1 VAHDPSASRTA
12 GSRRAAVG
20 DDHWLS
26 RSYRDEPPPSR
37 GARAMKRAARLG
49 SPVVALAC
57 FLFFLRGID
66 RYTARCKQLCLDG
79 AFRTAREDEAA
90 GWTLYEGAWQWDA
103 QQIVVALALAAA
115 VLGLW
120 SAVQHRWRRSV
131 TASAVALALAAVWL
145 AWVLQT
151 PTPRDEVGRGGPP
164 PEAVAAERAE
174 ARRSL

>member
-1 VAHDPSASRTA
+1 
-12 GSRRAAVG
+12 VG
-20 DDHWLS
+20 EDHWLS

-37 GARAMKRAARLG
+37 RARALRRAARLG

-79 AFRTAREDEAA
+79 AFRTPREDEAA
-90 GWTLYEGAWQWDA
+90 GWTFYEGAWQWDA
-103 QQIVVALALAAA
+103 QQVVVLLALAAA
-115 VLGLW
+115 VLGVW

-131 TASAVALALAAVWL
+131 TASAIAVALAGAWL

-151 PTPRDEVGRGGPP
+151 PTPRDEIGRGGPAVELVA
-164 PEAVAAERAE
+164 PERIRA
-174 ARRSL
+174 